1 MANNTV
7 NSSVIGVNLQ
17 GNSDG
22 ATANFALG
30 SHVLGNANSEWV
42 YVCAGLAITTG
53 MIVSLSATFTAIP
66 ANSTGAITAPAPQLA
81 FAQGAFAAA
90 DFGWVAIRGDNL
102 VVALSSTSSMAAA
115 LYIGQSGSI
124 ATVPATAT
132 LAPRWARN
140 ELLSFNGSFPI
151 ASSWG
156 DEYRWRTH
164 RRESLRDVCQR
175 LHAARRK

>member
-132 LAPRWARN
+132 LAGIQ
-140 ELLSFNGSFPI
+140 LLS
-151 ASSWG
+151 ASATGVLNPATTANITWP
-156 DEYRWRTH
+156 
-164 RRESLRDVCQR
+164 R
-175 LHAARRK
+175 LNAGATLGA